1 VAIILLSAHLY
12 RKQMLE
18 MDKRLFHKGVR
29 IRAASDVEN
38 EVQPI
43 DKTSLAQAE
52 GIRENTWLRLSKEF
66 GIANPTRMVSPPVLC
81 HWQSIR

>member
-52 GIRENTWLRLSKEF
+52 GIRENK
-66 GIANPTRMVSPPVLC
+66 
-81 HWQSIR
+81 